1 MRRRDHLLKKARRS
15 SDKNSPAWS
24 VYRLQR
30 NKVVKLLKSSHNNYL
45 NQEIGGSLKD
55 NPKRFWSFIKRTRLE
70 GMGISTLRQGDS
82 VFISDKDKANLLNK
96 QFESVFTRIM
106 VFFLRPP
113 LSVTTFI
120 QALVR
125 LSLMK
130 LASGNS

>member
-1 MRRRDHLLKKARRS
+1 
-15 SDKNSPAWS
+15 
-24 VYRLQR
+24 
-30 NKVVKLLKSSHNNYL
+30 
-45 NQEIGGSLKD
+45 
-55 NPKRFWSFIKRTRLE
+55 
-70 GMGISTLRQGDS
+70 MGIPTLRQGDS

-96 QFESVFTRIM
+96 QFESVFTRDNG
-106 VFFLRPP
+106 FRPP